1 MATKAKTPKAKLAK
15 VRPPKAERLA
25 ALGVTALEPGE
36 VSIAVKIRLPKEM
49 VARLKA
55 MTAEERGQVLVAYM
69 IDHPISR
76 TSNTK
81 GG

>member
-1 MATKAKTPKAKLAK
+1 MSTKAKTPKAKLDK
-15 VRPPKAERLA
+15 VRPPKAKRLA

-36 VSIAVKIRLPKEM
+36 VSIAIKIRLPKEM
-49 VARLKA
+49 VPRLKA

-76 TSNTK
+76 TSRVK